1 PRAARGARPAA
12 GRGPRA
18 RRAPAAARRDG
29 MSLGV
34 SLFLIAVG
42 AILHWAVTATLAGI
56 DIQTVGTILMIVGV
70 IGFLISLWFLIASGR
85 QSPPRQPP
93 GPPPPPGY

>member
-1 PRAARGARPAA
+1 
-12 GRGPRA
+12 
-18 RRAPAAARRDG
+18 

-34 SLFLIAVG
+34 SLFLVAIG

-70 IGFLISLWFLIASGR
+70 VGFAISLFLYLNDR
-85 QSPPRQPP
+85 DRRV
-93 GPPPPPGY
+93 PPPM

>member
-1 PRAARGARPAA
+1 
-12 GRGPRA
+12 
-18 RRAPAAARRDG
+18 

-70 IGFLISLWFLIASGR
+70 VGFAISLFLDLNDRNSR
-85 QSPPRQPP
+85 V
-93 GPPPPPGY
+93 PPPV